1 VFCFVNTSRIL
12 EKEKEFRLNTVFEIY
27 ICPLMGFVCLNGK
40 FKGKD
45 LLKQGISKPVNNL
58 ENKLISVSK
67 RKFHSFVC

>member
-1 VFCFVNTSRIL
+1 
-12 EKEKEFRLNTVFEIY
+12 
-27 ICPLMGFVCLNGK
+27 MGFVCLNGK